1 MTGGPV
7 GQIERKLASII
18 GQDLPVLKKIKKYVI
33 QSGGK
38 RIRPL
43 THYYTLR
50 MLGSD
55 HKEWVD
61 AGAIGELIHNAS
73 LLHDDVVDESDL
85 RRGKPSAPVL
95 FGNKTVVLA
104 GDYLRACGL
113 HHLSTLEHSRELLV
127 IFSRTIRLLSEGE
140 LIQMEWEGNL
150 KIPPKAYE
158 RIIYC
163 KTGCLFGAMTESAA
177 VLAGADSARAQYR
190 AFGERLGRYFQV
202 RDDYLD
208 YFTPAKETG
217 KKEMQDFERGLVT
230 WPVMRLLET
239 KKGADKIL
247 RDIWKDRKKNLKKML
262 GLLEERRIQESSRAY
277 LKSELDSMLGFI
289 LKHPPSSFRDK
300 MHSTLKTLEL

>member
-1 MTGGPV
+1 MTPLR
-7 GQIERKLASII
+7 QIESRLGRII
-18 GQDLPVLKKIKKYVI
+18 GQDLPILKKIKKYVI
-33 QSGGK
+33 ESGGK

-43 THYYTLR
+43 THYFTLR
-50 MLGSD
+50 MLGAD
-55 HKEWVD
+55 HREWADV
-61 AGAIGELIHNAS
+61 AAIGELIHNAS

-85 RRGKPSAPVL
+85 RRGKPSAPIL

-104 GDYLRACGL
+104 GDYLLACGL
-113 HHLSTLEHSRELLV
+113 NHLSTLEHSRELLV
-127 IFSRTIRLLSEGE
+127 VFSRTIRLLSEGE

-163 KTGCLFGAMTESAA
+163 KTACLFGAMTETAALLAGKPAA
-177 VLAGADSARAQYR
+177 VQAEYR
-190 AFGERLGRYFQV
+190 KFGERLGRYFQI

-239 KKGADKIL
+239 KKGVDVKLAA
-247 RDIWKDRKKNLKKML
+247 IWKDRRRSLPKML
-262 GLLEERRIQESSRAY
+262 DLIEERGIQNSARQY
-277 LKSELDSMLGFI
+277 LKAELDAMLGF
-289 LKHPPSSFRDK
+289 LAKHPASEYRDR
-300 MHSTLKTLEL
+300 MHKTLQSLAL